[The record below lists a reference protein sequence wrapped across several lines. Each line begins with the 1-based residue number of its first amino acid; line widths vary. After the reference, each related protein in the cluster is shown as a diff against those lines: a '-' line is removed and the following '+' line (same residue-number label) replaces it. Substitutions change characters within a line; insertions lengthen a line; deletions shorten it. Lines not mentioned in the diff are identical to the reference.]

1 MEDLGAEDPRWIG
14 EYRLLRRLG
23 AGGMGRVFLAHSSR
37 GRTVAVKLV
46 QTELAQQAEFRRRF
60 KQEVRAAQRVGGAWT
75 APVLD
80 ADTEAAT
87 PWVATGYIAGPSLHA
102 IVSESGRLPERTV
115 RILAHGL
122 TQALRDIHDA
132 GLVHRDLKPSNV
144 LVTIDGPRVIDFGIA
159 RALETVTDGILTRSG
174 AVVGS
179 PGFMSPEQV
188 RGERVTPA
196 SDVFCLGSVL
206 AYAATGRQP
215 FGTANSGVH
224 AVMYRIA
231 QEEADLEGLPEG
243 LRDLVTDCLK
253 KAPDDRPSLEAL
265 LDRTAGADE
274 DGEPW
279 LPGGLVAQ
287 LGRHAVQLL
296 EVETPAGPGVPA
308 VPGMP
313 ARPAVPPMAGAAGP
327 VTPMAGVAGPA
338 VPPPPS
344 APPSATSYPLAPA
357 EPPTPPPP
365 TTPPLPSA
373 APQAGAPLPPAPSAP
388 PSAGSGQ
395 GGQAQPGGRAAGPY
409 AAGPQADAG
418 QAGAG
423 QAVGPQADAG
433 QPAGP
438 ATPGGHPAAPYSAT
452 PQAGGDQGAANPA
465 AGPQAATSSAAAPS
479 ADDAHG
485 GSGHGGSGQPGS
497 AHAGSGNAGSGHPGS
512 GQGAPQQDTPGHPA
526 AAPAAPGGA
535 AAGPSAGDAQAG
547 AAGGSAALPSTPG
560 GAAPS
565 HGAAHAA
572 ASGAPGRPSAAPQAG
587 AGQADPRQAD
597 ASPAGGSQ
605 GSASAATPGGPQKG
619 APSSAG
625 PQAGEGQDGPGHP
638 TPPHAGTGDR
648 AAVSPN
654 SPGGAGPQSPAPY
667 AAPQQAGGAQGTP
680 GSATPPQGVPPHGTH
695 GTPGSAGPNSPGS
708 AAPSPYAAPAYGYPP
723 HATPPQ
729 PGADRE
735 PQTPPHAFGPP
746 AVTSFGPA
754 PAQGQAAAATP
765 SVGFGPSSPGGPG
778 RPGEP
783 NAPAA
788 PGGPGGG
795 SPQAPQAPQAP
806 KPKRRRKTLIV
817 VSAAVAT
824 LLIAGVAAL
833 VVVKGN
839 DDKGDKA
846 KTDYDK
852 MTHTPPAN
860 PDAANSKAPTGGSG
874 GAPDPS
880 ATKLDTTG
888 DVPTEYLGAWEG
900 EIKESGSSTGKI
912 RRIVLSQ
919 GPVGAFVAETLT
931 SDSDSFCQDSAKLKS
946 ADSLLLIE
954 DDEVTTSIP
963 EDSCSTVG
971 EQTLRIGNDG
981 TLAWSTTD
989 GSYEATLRPSKSG
1002 GKPIPSSY
1010 EGTWLAKDA
1019 FGKQDATLKVTIKQ
1033 GAIGTAVAQ
1042 EVADSKKYH
1051 CEGDRVLASVEK
1063 GLVLSPSK
1071 FTGGTPKNLC
1081 GPGTSLTFTSSGH
1094 DKLRVEYDDPDDYSD
1109 ETMTQTF
1116 TRLD

>member
-102 IVSESGRLPERTV
+102 IVAESGRLPERTV

-122 TQALRDIHDA
+122 TQALHDIHDA

-159 RALETVTDGILTRSG
+159 RALETVTDGLLTRSG

-215 FGTANSGVH
+215 FGTADSGVH

-231 QEEADLEGLPEG
+231 QEEPDLEGLPEG
-243 LRDLVTDCLK
+243 LRDLVVDCLK

-265 LDRTAGADE
+265 LERTAGADD

-279 LPGGLVAQ
+279 LPGTLVAQ

-308 VPGMP
+308 
-313 ARPAVPPMAGAAGP
+313 RPAVPPVAG
-327 VTPMAGVAGPA
+327 AGPA
-338 VPPPPS
+338 VPPVAGATGSSVPPPPA

-365 TTPPLPSA
+365 TTPPRPSA
-373 APQAGAPLPPAPSAP
+373 APLPPAPSTP
-388 PSAGSGQ
+388 PSAG
-395 GGQAQPGGRAAGPY
+395 AAPGG
-409 AAGPQADAG
+409 D
-418 QAGAG
+418 
-423 QAVGPQADAG
+423 
-433 QPAGP
+433 
-438 ATPGGHPAAPYSAT
+438 PAAPRT
-452 PQAGGDQGAANPA
+452 GEDQGKPDPA
-465 AGPQAATSSAAAPS
+465 AGPPAGATPSADPRRAPEAAAP
-479 ADDAHG
+479 
-485 GSGHGGSGQPGS
+485 GHGG
-497 AHAGSGNAGSGHPGS
+497 AAAGS
-512 GQGAPQQDTPGHPA
+512 QGATPSTGTPQAEAAGASAATPN
-526 AAPAAPGGA
+526 APGGA
-535 AAGPSAGDAQAG
+535 ANASGEA
-547 AAGGSAALPSTPG
+547 TPG
-560 GAAPS
+560 G
-565 HGAAHAA
+565 
-572 ASGAPGRPSAAPQAG
+572 PSAAPQTG
-587 AGQADPRQAD
+587 AGQAEPSHGA
-597 ASPAGGSQ
+597 PH
-605 GSASAATPGGPQKG
+605 ATPGGPT
-619 APSSAG
+619 AG
-625 PQAGEGQDGPGHP
+625 
-638 TPPHAGTGDR
+638 PHAGTPH
-648 AAVSPN
+648 AAAPGHGAPGNVAPSQAG
-654 SPGGAGPQSPAPY
+654 PGG
-667 AAPQQAGGAQGTP
+667 
-680 GSATPPQGVPPHGTH
+680 
-695 GTPGSAGPNSPGS
+695 AGPNSPGS
-708 AAPSPYAAPAYGYPP
+708 GGPYVPGAYGYPS
-723 HATPPQ
+723 HAAPPQ
-729 PGADRE
+729 GPQAGAEGE
-735 PQTPPHAFGPP
+735 PPAPSHGFGPP
-746 AVTSFGPA
+746 AVTSFG
-754 PAQGQAAAATP
+754 AAGSP
-765 SVGFGPSSPGGPG
+765 SAGFGGPGGPSG
-778 RPGEP
+778 PSGPG
-783 NAPAA
+783 APSE
-788 PGGPGGG
+788 PGGG
-795 SPQAPQAPQAP
+795 SPQTSPQPNR
-806 KPKRRRKTLIV
+806 RRRKTLIV

-824 LLIAGVAAL
+824 ALIAGVTAL
-833 VVVKGN
+833 VIVKGN
-839 DDKGDKA
+839 DDKGDRA

-852 MTHTPPAN
+852 MTHTPPN
-860 PDAANSKAPTGGSG
+860 PGGSG
-874 GAPDPS
+874 GSGGGNSKGSAGGSGGPDPS
-880 ATKLDTTG
+880 ATKLETSG

-900 EIKESGSSTGKI
+900 EIKESGESTGKI
-912 RRIVLSQ
+912 RRVVLSQ
-919 GPVGAFVAETLT
+919 GPVGSVVAETLT

-946 ADSLLLIE
+946 VDSLLLIE
-954 DDEVTTSIP
+954 DEEVATSIP
-963 EDSCSTVG
+963 EDSCSAVG
-971 EQTLRIGNDG
+971 EQTLRLGNDG

-989 GSYEATLRPSKSG
+989 GSSEATLRPSKSG
-1002 GKPIPSSY
+1002 GKPIPAEY
-1010 EGTWLAKDA
+1010 VGTWLAKDA
-1019 FGKQDATLKVTIKQ
+1019 FGKPDATLKITIKQ
-1033 GAIGTAVAQ
+1033 GAIGSVVAQ

-1051 CEGDRVLASVEK
+1051 CEGDRILASVEK
-1063 GLVLSPSK
+1063 GLVVSPSK

>member
-23 AGGMGRVFLAHSSR
+23 AGGMGRVFLAYSAR

-102 IVSESGRLPERTV
+102 IVAESGRLPERTV
-115 RILAHGL
+115 HILAHGL

-215 FGTANSGVH
+215 FGTADSGVH

-231 QEEADLEGLPEG
+231 QEEPDLGGLPEG

-265 LDRTAGADE
+265 LERTAGADD

-279 LPGGLVAQ
+279 LPGTLVAQ

-308 VPGMP
+308 
-313 ARPAVPPMAGAAGP
+313 RPAVPPAAGA
-327 VTPMAGVAGPA
+327 TGPA
-338 VPPPPS
+338 VPPPPA

-365 TTPPLPSA
+365 TTPPRPSA
-373 APQAGAPLPPAPSAP
+373 APLPPAPSTP
-388 PSAGSGQ
+388 PSAGAAQ
-395 GGQAQPGGRAAGPY
+395 GGPARPGEDQGEPDQ
-409 AAGPQADAG
+409 AAGPQA
-418 QAGAG
+418 
-423 QAVGPQADAG
+423 
-433 QPAGP
+433 
-438 ATPGGHPAAPYSAT
+438 GGT
-452 PQAGGDQGAANPA
+452 
-465 AGPQAATSSAAAPS
+465 PS
-479 ADDAHG
+479 ADPRRPADP
-485 GSGHGGSGQPGS
+485 S
-497 AHAGSGNAGSGHPGS
+497 
-512 GQGAPQQDTPGHPA
+512 GAPQA
-526 AAPAAPGGA
+526 E
-535 AAGPSAGDAQAG
+535 
-547 AAGGSAALPSTPG
+547 AAGGSAASPNAPG
-560 GAAPS
+560 GATPD
-565 HGAAHAA
+565 G
-572 ASGAPGRPSAAPQAG
+572 PSAAPQAG
-587 AGQADPRQAD
+587 AGQAPGGATPGHGAPHAAAPGTPGGPSAAPHAGTPHAGAPGHGAPGNATPPQAG
-597 ASPAGGSQ
+597 AAGGAATPPNAP
-605 GSASAATPGGPQKG
+605 GGAAPNHGAPHATPGGPPAAPQAGPPQTPGGATPGHG
-619 APSSAG
+619 APHAAAPGTPGGPSAG
-625 PQAGEGQDGPGHP
+625 PQAS
-638 TPPHAGTGDR
+638 TPHAGT
-648 AAVSPN
+648 
-654 SPGGAGPQSPAPY
+654 PGHGA
-667 AAPQQAGGAQGTP
+667 P
-680 GSATPPQGVPPHGTH
+680 GSATPPQAG
-695 GTPGSAGPNSPGS
+695 PGAVAPNSPGS
-708 AAPSPYAAPAYGYPP
+708 AGPYAPGAYGYPS

-729 PGADRE
+729 AQAQAQAGTEGE
-735 PQTPPHAFGPP
+735 PPTPAHGFGPP
-746 AVTSFGPA
+746 AVASFG
-754 PAQGQAAAATP
+754 AAAGSP
-765 SVGFGPSSPGGPG
+765 SAGFGG
-778 RPGEP
+778 
-783 NAPAA
+783 
-788 PGGPGGG
+788 PGGPGGPGAPSGPGGG
-795 SPQAPQAPQAP
+795 SAQTPP
-806 KPKRRRKTLIV
+806 KPNRRRRKTLIA

-824 LLIAGVAAL
+824 ALIAGVTAL
-833 VVVKGN
+833 VIVKGN
-839 DDKGDKA
+839 DDKGDRA

-852 MTHTPPAN
+852 MTHT
-860 PDAANSKAPTGGSG
+860 APTPGGSG
-874 GAPDPS
+874 GSGGGNSKDSAGGSDGPDPS
-880 ATKLDTTG
+880 ATELETSG

-900 EIKESGSSTGKI
+900 EIKESGESTGKI
-912 RRIVLSQ
+912 RRVVLSQ
-919 GPVGAFVAETLT
+919 GPVGAVVAETLT

-946 ADSLLLIE
+946 VDSLLLIE
-954 DDEVTTSIP
+954 DEEVATSIP
-963 EDSCSTVG
+963 EDSCSAVG
-971 EQTLRIGNDG
+971 EQTLRLGNDG

-989 GSYEATLRPSKSG
+989 GSSEATLRPSKSG
-1002 GKPIPSSY
+1002 GKPIPSGY
-1010 EGTWLAKDA
+1010 VGTWLAKDA
-1019 FGKQDATLKVTIKQ
+1019 FGKPDATLKITIKQ
-1033 GAIGTAVAQ
+1033 GAIGSVVGQ

-1051 CEGDRVLASVEK
+1051 CEGDRILASVEK

>member
-14 EYRLLRRLG
+14 DYRLVRRLG

-122 TQALRDIHDA
+122 TQALRDIHGA
-132 GLVHRDLKPSNV
+132 ELVHRDLKPSNV
-144 LVTIDGPRVIDFGIA
+144 LITIDGPRVIDFGIA

-215 FGTANSGVH
+215 FGTADSGVH

-231 QEEADLEGLPEG
+231 QEEPDLEGLPEG
-243 LRDLVTDCLK
+243 LHELVTDCLK
-253 KAPDDRPSLEAL
+253 KAPDDRPSLDAL
-265 LDRTAGADE
+265 LERTAGADD

-287 LGRHAVQLL
+287 LGRHAMQLL

-308 VPGMP
+308 
-313 ARPAVPPMAGAAGP
+313 RPAVPPAAGAAGP
-327 VTPMAGVAGPA
+327 AVPPAAGPA
-338 VPPPPS
+338 VPPPPA

-365 TTPPLPSA
+365 TTPPRPA
-373 APQAGAPLPPAPSAP
+373 GAPQAGAPLPPAPSTP
-388 PSAGSGQ
+388 PSAGAAGPAGGGGHAAGPYADAGQTAGPATPSATPQPGGDQSTPDPAAAPQAAAGQGPSGQ
-395 GGQAQPGGRAAGPY
+395 AGGPQAAGPSAAPAHGTPGGQAAASPAAPGQSQAGAPAAAADRPGPGNPYAAAPGTPGGSQAGGPLPGPGQGAAGQAATPPAGAARADAVGESAAAPNSPGPAGPY
-409 AAGPQADAG
+409 AAGAYG
-418 QAGAG
+418 Y
-423 QAVGPQADAG
+423 
-433 QPAGP
+433 PA
-438 ATPGGHPAAPYSAT
+438 
-452 PQAGGDQGAANPA
+452 Q
-465 AGPQAATSSAAAPS
+465 
-479 ADDAHG
+479 
-485 GSGHGGSGQPGS
+485 
-497 AHAGSGNAGSGHPGS
+497 
-512 GQGAPQQDTPGHPA
+512 
-526 AAPAAPGGA
+526 
-535 AAGPSAGDAQAG
+535 
-547 AAGGSAALPSTPG
+547 
-560 GAAPS
+560 
-565 HGAAHAA
+565 
-572 ASGAPGRPSAAPQAG
+572 
-587 AGQADPRQAD
+587 
-597 ASPAGGSQ
+597 
-605 GSASAATPGGPQKG
+605 
-619 APSSAG
+619 
-625 PQAGEGQDGPGHP
+625 
-638 TPPHAGTGDR
+638 
-648 AAVSPN
+648 
-654 SPGGAGPQSPAPY
+654 
-667 AAPQQAGGAQGTP
+667 
-680 GSATPPQGVPPHGTH
+680 ATPPQ
-695 GTPGSAGPNSPGS
+695 
-708 AAPSPYAAPAYGYPP
+708 
-723 HATPPQ
+723 AT
-729 PGADRE
+729 GADRE
-735 PQTPPHAFGPP
+735 PRTPPNAFGPP
-746 AVTSFGPA
+746 DVTSFGAGPA
-754 PAQGQAAAATP
+754 AGSP
-765 SVGFGPSSPGGPG
+765 SAGFGGPTGPSGPG
-778 RPGEP
+778 APSGPGIP
-783 NAPAA
+783 TGPGA
-788 PGGPGGG
+788 PGGPGG
-795 SPQAPQAPQAP
+795 APVP
-806 KPKRRRKTLIV
+806 KGRRKTLIV

-824 LLIAGVAAL
+824 LLIAGVTAL
-833 VVVKGN
+833 AVINGN
-839 DDKGDKA
+839 DDKGDRA

-852 MTHTPPAN
+852 MTHTPPNGPSTA
-860 PDAANSKAPTGGSG
+860 DSKAPGGGSAG
-874 GAPDPS
+874 PDPS
-880 ATKLDTTG
+880 ATKLETTG

-912 RRIVLSQ
+912 RRVVLSQ

-954 DDEVTTSIP
+954 DEEVATSIP

-989 GSYEATLRPSKSG
+989 GSYEATLRPSKTG
-1002 GKPIPSSY
+1002 GKPIPSPY
-1010 EGTWLAKDA
+1010 VGTWLAKDA
-1019 FGKQDATLKVTIKQ
+1019 FGKPDATLKLTIEQ
-1033 GAIGTAVAQ
+1033 GAIGTVVAQ
-1042 EVADSKKYH
+1042 QVADSKKYH

>member
-327 VTPMAGVAGPA
+327 ATPVAGVAGPA

-395 GGQAQPGGRAAGPY
+395 GGQDQPGGQAAGPY

-485 GSGHGGSGQPGS
+485 GSGQPGS

-512 GQGAPQQDTPGHPA
+512 GQGAPQQDTPGRPA

-547 AAGGSAALPSTPG
+547 AAGGSAASPSTPG

-572 ASGAPGRPSAAPQAG
+572 ASGTPGRPAAAPQAG

-605 GSASAATPGGPQKG
+605 GSAATPDGPQKG
-619 APSSAG
+619 APSAAG

-648 AAVSPN
+648 AAASPN

-680 GSATPPQGVPPHGTH
+680 GSATPPQGAPPHGTY

-778 RPGEP
+778 GPGGP

-1081 GPGTSLTFTSSGH
+1081 GPGTSLTFTSAGH

>member
-23 AGGMGRVFLAHSSR
+23 AGGMGRVFLAHSAR

-102 IVSESGRLPERTV
+102 IVAESGRLPERTV
-115 RILAHGL
+115 RIMAHGL

-215 FGTANSGVH
+215 FGTADSGVH

-231 QEEADLEGLPEG
+231 QEEPDLEGLPEG

-265 LDRTAGADE
+265 LERTAGADD

-279 LPGGLVAQ
+279 LPGTLVAQ

-308 VPGMP
+308 
-313 ARPAVPPMAGAAGP
+313 RPAVPPVAGA
-327 VTPMAGVAGPA
+327 AGPA
-338 VPPPPS
+338 VPPPPV

-365 TTPPLPSA
+365 TTPPRPSA
-373 APQAGAPLPPAPSAP
+373 APLPPAPSTP
-388 PSAGSGQ
+388 PSTGTARG
-395 GGQAQPGGRAAGPY
+395 
-409 AAGPQADAG
+409 
-418 QAGAG
+418 
-423 QAVGPQADAG
+423 
-433 QPAGP
+433 GP
-438 ATPGGHPAAPYSAT
+438 ARPGEHPAAPRA
-452 PQAGGDQGAANPA
+452 AEDQGNPEPA
-465 AGPQAATSSAAAPS
+465 AGPQAGGTPSADPRRSADPSGAPRAAAPDPGGAAADPQDATPSAGTPRAGAGHGAPGSATPPRAGSGAAAPS
-479 ADDAHG
+479 APGGAAPDHG
-485 GSGHGGSGQPGS
+485 TPP
-497 AHAGSGNAGSGHPGS
+497 A
-512 GQGAPQQDTPGHPA
+512 TPGGPA
-526 AAPAAPGGA
+526 AAPRADAPRA
-535 AAGPSAGDAQAG
+535 
-547 AAGGSAALPSTPG
+547 PG

-565 HGAAHAA
+565 HGTPHAVPPA
-572 ASGAPGRPSAAPQAG
+572 TPGGSPAAPRAG
-587 AGQADPRQAD
+587 AGQ
-597 ASPAGGSQ
+597 
-605 GSASAATPGGPQKG
+605 G
-619 APSSAG
+619 APG
-625 PQAGEGQDGPGHP
+625 YG
-638 TPPHAGTGDR
+638 
-648 AAVSPN
+648 V
-654 SPGGAGPQSPAPY
+654 
-667 AAPQQAGGAQGTP
+667 P
-680 GSATPPQGVPPHGTH
+680 GSATPPQAGAAGGPAASPDAPGGAAPSH
-695 GTPGSAGPNSPGS
+695 GTPHAAAPGAPSAGPHADTPHAATPGPGAPGSAAPPRAGSGAAVPNSPGS
-708 AAPSPYAAPAYGYPP
+708 GGPYAPGAYGYPS

-729 PGADRE
+729 P
-735 PQTPPHAFGPP
+735 PQTGAEGEPPTPSHGFGPP
-746 AVTSFGPA
+746 AVTSFG
-754 PAQGQAAAATP
+754 AAAGSP
-765 SVGFGPSSPGGPG
+765 SAGFGGPSGPGGPG
-778 RPGEP
+778 APSGPGGP
-783 NAPAA
+783 PGGPGA

-795 SPQAPQAPQAP
+795 SPQTPP
-806 KPKRRRKTLIV
+806 KPNRRRRKTLIV

-824 LLIAGVAAL
+824 ALIAGVVAL
-833 VVVKGN
+833 AIVEGN
-839 DDKGDKA
+839 DDKGDQA

-852 MTHTPPAN
+852 MTHTPPD
-860 PDAANSKAPTGGSG
+860 PGGSG
-874 GAPDPS
+874 GGNSKGSSGGSDGPDPS
-880 ATKLDTTG
+880 ATKLETSG

-900 EIKESGSSTGKI
+900 EIKESGESTGKI
-912 RRIVLSQ
+912 RRVVLSQ
-919 GPVGAFVAETLT
+919 GPVGGVVAETLT

-946 ADSLLLIE
+946 VDSLLLIE
-954 DDEVTTSIP
+954 DEEVATSIP
-963 EDSCSTVG
+963 EDSCSAVG

-989 GSYEATLRPSKSG
+989 GSSEATLRPSKSG
-1002 GKPIPSSY
+1002 GKPIPSGY
-1010 EGTWLAKDA
+1010 VGTWLAKDA
-1019 FGKQDATLKVTIKQ
+1019 FGKPDATLKITVKQ
-1033 GAIGTAVAQ
+1033 GAIGSVVAQ

-1051 CEGDRVLASVEK
+1051 CEGDRILASVEK

-1094 DKLRVEYDDPDDYSD
+1094 DKLRVEYDDPDDYND

>member
-243 LRDLVTDCLK
+243 LRELVTDCLK
-253 KAPDDRPSLEAL
+253 KAPDDRPSLEEL
-265 LDRTAGADE
+265 LDRTAGADD

-308 VPGMP
+308 LPGMP
-313 ARPAVPPMAGAAGP
+313 ARPAVPPVAGAAGP
-327 VTPMAGVAGPA
+327 ATPVAGAAGPA

-365 TTPPLPSA
+365 TTPPPTTPPLPSA
-373 APQAGAPLPPAPSAP
+373 APQAGAPQAGAPLPPAPSAP
-388 PSAGSGQ
+388 PSAGAGQ
-395 GGQAQPGGRAAGPY
+395 GGTAQPGGQAAGPY
-409 AAGPQADAG
+409 G
-418 QAGAG
+418 
-423 QAVGPQADAG
+423 
-433 QPAGP
+433 
-438 ATPGGHPAAPYSAT
+438 AT
-452 PQAGGDQGAANPA
+452 PQAGGDRGSSDPA
-465 AGPQAATSSAAAPS
+465 AGQQAASSSADAPS
-479 ADDAHG
+479 DDGAQA
-485 GSGHGGSGQPGS
+485 GSGHGGPGQAA
-497 AHAGSGNAGSGHPGS
+497 AH
-512 GQGAPQQDTPGHPA
+512 QDTPGPT
-526 AAPAAPGGA
+526 
-535 AAGPSAGDAQAG
+535 AG
-547 AAGGSAALPSTPG
+547 AAGGSAASPSTPG
-560 GAAPS
+560 GAAPG
-565 HGAAHAA
+565 HDAPHAA
-572 ASGAPGRPSAAPQAG
+572 ASGAPGQRPAAPQAG
-587 AGQADPRQAD
+587 APQPDPRQAD
-597 ASPAGGSQ
+597 ASPAGASQ
-605 GSASAATPGGPQKG
+605 GSATAGTPGGPQEG

-625 PQAGEGQDGPGHP
+625 AQAGEGQCAPGHS
-638 TPPHAGTGDR
+638 TPPHAGTGD
-648 AAVSPN
+648 AAAASPN
-654 SPGGAGPQSPAPY
+654 SPGGAGPQSAAPY
-667 AAPQQAGGAQGTP
+667 TAPQGSGAQGTP
-680 GSATPPQGVPPHGTH
+680 GNPAPPPVGAAPAAPD
-695 GTPGSAGPNSPGS
+695 SPGS
-708 AAPSPYAAPAYGYPP
+708 ASHYAAPAYGYPP

-729 PGADRE
+729 PGADGE
-735 PQTPPHAFGPP
+735 PRTPPHAFGPP

-754 PAQGQAAAATP
+754 PSPGQAAATP
-765 SVGFGPSSPGGPG
+765 SVGFGPSGPNG
-778 RPGEP
+778 P
-783 NAPAA
+783 NTPAA
-788 PGGPGGG
+788 PGGPGGPGRQGGPGGG
-795 SPQAPQAPQAP
+795 SPQPPQ
-806 KPKRRRKTLIV
+806 PKRRRKTLIV

-824 LLIAGVAAL
+824 LLIAGIAAL
-833 VVVKGN
+833 AVVKGN

-852 MTHTPPAN
+852 MTHTPPN
-860 PDAANSKAPTGGSG
+860 SPGGANSKAPTGGS

-963 EDSCSTVG
+963 EESCSTVG

-1019 FGKQDATLKVTIKQ
+1019 FGKQDATLKITIKQ

-1051 CEGDRVLASVEK
+1051 CEGDRVLASVAK

>member
-102 IVSESGRLPERTV
+102 IVAESGRLPERTV

-122 TQALRDIHDA
+122 TQALHDIHDA

-159 RALETVTDGILTRSG
+159 RALETVTDGLLTRSG

-215 FGTANSGVH
+215 FGTADSGVH

-231 QEEADLEGLPEG
+231 QEEPDLEGLPEG
-243 LRDLVTDCLK
+243 LRDLVVDCLK
-253 KAPDDRPSLEAL
+253 KVPDDRPSLEAL
-265 LDRTAGADE
+265 LERTAGADD

-279 LPGGLVAQ
+279 LPGTLVAQ

-308 VPGMP
+308 
-313 ARPAVPPMAGAAGP
+313 RPAVPPVAG
-327 VTPMAGVAGPA
+327 AGPA
-338 VPPPPS
+338 VPPVTGASGSSVPPPPA

-365 TTPPLPSA
+365 TTPPRPSA
-373 APQAGAPLPPAPSAP
+373 APLPPAPATP
-388 PSAGSGQ
+388 PSAGAAQ
-395 GGQAQPGGRAAGPY
+395 GGDPAAPRTGEDQGKPDPAAGPPAGATPSADPRRAPEAAASGHGGA
-409 AAGPQADAG
+409 AAGSQGATPPAGTPQAEAAG
-418 QAGAG
+418 ASAAAPHAGAG
-423 QAVGPQADAG
+423 QAGPDHGTPHAG
-433 QPAGP
+433 APGHNAPGNATPAG
-438 ATPGGHPAAPYSAT
+438 T
-452 PQAGGDQGAANPA
+452 AGGPT
-465 AGPQAATSSAAAPS
+465 PP
-479 ADDAHG
+479 
-485 GSGHGGSGQPGS
+485 
-497 AHAGSGNAGSGHPGS
+497 NA
-512 GQGAPQQDTPGHPA
+512 
-526 AAPAAPGGA
+526 
-535 AAGPSAGDAQAG
+535 
-547 AAGGSAALPSTPG
+547 PG

-565 HGAAHAA
+565 HGAPHPAAPGAPGGPSAGPHAA
-572 ASGAPGRPSAAPQAG
+572 APG
-587 AGQADPRQAD
+587 
-597 ASPAGGSQ
+597 
-605 GSASAATPGGPQKG
+605 
-619 APSSAG
+619 
-625 PQAGEGQDGPGHP
+625 
-638 TPPHAGTGDR
+638 
-648 AAVSPN
+648 
-654 SPGGAGPQSPAPY
+654 
-667 AAPQQAGGAQGTP
+667 
-680 GSATPPQGVPPHGTH
+680 H
-695 GTPGSAGPNSPGS
+695 GTPGSVAPSQAAPGGAGPNSPGS
-708 AAPSPYAAPAYGYPP
+708 GGPYVPGAYGYPS
-723 HATPPQ
+723 HAAPPQ
-729 PGADRE
+729 GPQAGAEGE
-735 PQTPPHAFGPP
+735 PPAPSHGFGPP
-746 AVTSFGPA
+746 AVTSFG
-754 PAQGQAAAATP
+754 AAGSP
-765 SVGFGPSSPGGPG
+765 SAGFGGPGGPSG
-778 RPGEP
+778 PSGPSGPG
-783 NAPAA
+783 APS
-788 PGGPGGG
+788 GPGGG
-795 SPQAPQAPQAP
+795 SPQTSPQPNR
-806 KPKRRRKTLIV
+806 RRRKALIV

-824 LLIAGVAAL
+824 ALIAGVAAL
-833 VVVKGN
+833 VIVKGN
-839 DDKGDKA
+839 DDKGDRA

-852 MTHTPPAN
+852 MTHTPPN
-860 PDAANSKAPTGGSG
+860 PGGSG
-874 GAPDPS
+874 GGNSKGSAGGSGGPDPS
-880 ATKLDTTG
+880 ATKLETSG

-900 EIKESGSSTGKI
+900 EIKESGESTGKI
-912 RRIVLSQ
+912 RRVVLSQ
-919 GPVGAFVAETLT
+919 GPVGSVVAETLT

-946 ADSLLLIE
+946 VDSLLLIE
-954 DDEVTTSIP
+954 DEDVATSIP
-963 EDSCSTVG
+963 EDSCSAVG
-971 EQTLRIGNDG
+971 EQTLRLGNDG

-989 GSYEATLRPSKSG
+989 GSSEATLRPSKSG
-1002 GKPIPSSY
+1002 GKPIPAEY
-1010 EGTWLAKDA
+1010 VGTWLAKDA
-1019 FGKQDATLKVTIKQ
+1019 FGKPDATLKITIKQ
-1033 GAIGTAVAQ
+1033 GAIGSVVAQ

-1051 CEGDRVLASVEK
+1051 CEGDRILASVEK
-1063 GLVLSPSK
+1063 GLVVSPSK

>member
-1 MEDLGAEDPRWIG
+1 
-14 EYRLLRRLG
+14 
-23 AGGMGRVFLAHSSR
+23 
-37 GRTVAVKLV
+37 
-46 QTELAQQAEFRRRF
+46 
-60 KQEVRAAQRVGGAWT
+60 
-75 APVLD
+75 
-80 ADTEAAT
+80 
-87 PWVATGYIAGPSLHA
+87 
-102 IVSESGRLPERTV
+102 
-115 RILAHGL
+115 
-122 TQALRDIHDA
+122 
-132 GLVHRDLKPSNV
+132 
-144 LVTIDGPRVIDFGIA
+144 
-159 RALETVTDGILTRSG
+159 
-174 AVVGS
+174 
-179 PGFMSPEQV
+179 
-188 RGERVTPA
+188 
-196 SDVFCLGSVL
+196 
-206 AYAATGRQP
+206 
-215 FGTANSGVH
+215 
-224 AVMYRIA
+224 
-231 QEEADLEGLPEG
+231 
-243 LRDLVTDCLK
+243 
-253 KAPDDRPSLEAL
+253 
-265 LDRTAGADE
+265 
-274 DGEPW
+274 
-279 LPGGLVAQ
+279 
-287 LGRHAVQLL
+287 
-296 EVETPAGPGVPA
+296 
-308 VPGMP
+308 
-313 ARPAVPPMAGAAGP
+313 
-327 VTPMAGVAGPA
+327 
-338 VPPPPS
+338 
-344 APPSATSYPLAPA
+344 
-357 EPPTPPPP
+357 
-365 TTPPLPSA
+365 
-373 APQAGAPLPPAPSAP
+373 
-388 PSAGSGQ
+388 
-395 GGQAQPGGRAAGPY
+395 
-409 AAGPQADAG
+409 
-418 QAGAG
+418 
-423 QAVGPQADAG
+423 
-433 QPAGP
+433 
-438 ATPGGHPAAPYSAT
+438 
-452 PQAGGDQGAANPA
+452 
-465 AGPQAATSSAAAPS
+465 
-479 ADDAHG
+479 
-485 GSGHGGSGQPGS
+485 
-497 AHAGSGNAGSGHPGS
+497 
-512 GQGAPQQDTPGHPA
+512 
-526 AAPAAPGGA
+526 
-535 AAGPSAGDAQAG
+535 
-547 AAGGSAALPSTPG
+547 
-560 GAAPS
+560 
-565 HGAAHAA
+565 
-572 ASGAPGRPSAAPQAG
+572 
-587 AGQADPRQAD
+587 
-597 ASPAGGSQ
+597 
-605 GSASAATPGGPQKG
+605 
-619 APSSAG
+619 
-625 PQAGEGQDGPGHP
+625 
-638 TPPHAGTGDR
+638 
-648 AAVSPN
+648 PN
-654 SPGGAGPQSPAPY
+654 SPGGAGQQSPAPY

-680 GSATPPQGVPPHGTH
+680 GSATPPQGAPPH
-695 GTPGSAGPNSPGS
+695 GTPGSATPPHAAPAHGAPGTPTPPHAGAAPAGPNSPGS

-754 PAQGQAAAATP
+754 PAPGQAAAATP

-778 RPGEP
+778 GPGEP

-788 PGGPGGG
+788 PGGPARQGGPGVG
-795 SPQAPQAPQAP
+795 SPQAP

-860 PDAANSKAPTGGSG
+860 PDAANSKAPTGGSS

-1019 FGKQDATLKVTIKQ
+1019 FGKQDATLKITIKQ